1 MEPWEVE
8 VFERIK
14 SADEDQSGTINV
26 KELFGVIKGA
36 AEADRQKR
44 LFRRLFIATV
54 VLLLIMLAAN
64 MALTAAVVFLAKD
77 TVTNST
83 GVTMT
88 PSGTR
93 SRLPFQQRSPASG
106 NNISCASTALVPRA
120 GQPIR
125 PGANSVG
132 AKPKTAR
139 ARRLHDFHGRMLI
152 SVADLKADHCNA
164 VMAAVE
170 TSGENKGNAQLDSND
185 GGKDFVTGKI
195 ENTKEQGN
203 VKVVTVV
210 SEKGDTVEVHDCGTA
225 YTAVNRERLRKLAVD
240 EARNSRRRLAIGI
253 DNDRKPIE
261 AGCLVYHCFEGDAD
275 CANPSSREAC
285 SEWDEAKAVCL
296 EPLCAYVIE

>member
-93 SRLPFQQRSPASG
+93 SRLPFQQRSPASE
-106 NNISCASTALVPRA
+106 IIYHAHPLPLSLVQVNQSARVQTRSAQNRRQLERA
-120 GQPIR
+120 DC
-125 PGANSVG
+125 
-132 AKPKTAR
+132 TT
-139 ARRLHDFHGRMLI
+139 F
-152 SVADLKADHCNA
+152 
-164 VMAAVE
+164 MAA
-170 TSGENKGNAQLDSND
+170 
-185 GGKDFVTGKI
+185 
-195 ENTKEQGN
+195 
-203 VKVVTVV
+203 
-210 SEKGDTVEVHDCGTA
+210 C
-225 YTAVNRERLRKLAVD
+225 
-240 EARNSRRRLAIGI
+240 
-253 DNDRKPIE
+253 
-261 AGCLVYHCFEGDAD
+261 
-275 CANPSSREAC
+275 SSR
-285 SEWDEAKAVCL
+285 S
-296 EPLCAYVIE
+296 PT

>member
-93 SRLPFQQRSPASG
+93 SRLPFQQRSPASEMT
-106 NNISCASTALVPRA
+106 IRIHCPCPSCRSTNP
-120 GQPIR
+120 
-125 PGANSVG
+125 PGCKLGRRKTEDSSSA
-132 AKPKTAR
+132 PTAR
-139 ARRLHDFHGRMLI
+139 LSWPHAHLGRRPE
-152 SVADLKADHCNA
+152 S
-164 VMAAVE
+164 
-170 TSGENKGNAQLDSND
+170 
-185 GGKDFVTGKI
+185 
-195 ENTKEQGN
+195 
-203 VKVVTVV
+203 
-210 SEKGDTVEVHDCGTA
+210 
-225 YTAVNRERLRKLAVD
+225 
-240 EARNSRRRLAIGI
+240 
-253 DNDRKPIE
+253 
-261 AGCLVYHCFEGDAD
+261 
-275 CANPSSREAC
+275 
-285 SEWDEAKAVCL
+285 
-296 EPLCAYVIE
+296 